1 MRKVLVSGCFD
12 MMHSGHIAFLKT
24 AAEYGQ
30 VYACIGSDE
39 TVYSLKGRYPVV
51 NQAERKYCLESLDCV
66 YEARVS
72 RGDGHL
78 DFLPELLEIQPDI
91 FVVNSDGDS
100 LFKRELM
107 SEKGIEYV
115 VLDRIPANNLPP
127 RSTTALRT
135 VCDIPFRLDLAGGWL
150 DQPFVNGLASGPVI
164 TISVEP
170 THDFNARSGMSSSTR
185 NAAKVLWHNTIPN
198 GDRALLARMLFCF
211 ENPPGTKEVA
221 GSQDA
226 IGLVYPGFNCLNYG
240 GGEYWPNEIIS
251 EQGEAVLQFLESRLW
266 LWPLGERA
274 KGYSVL
280 ENTQVSGE
288 AAVALAAAAQQLFAA
303 ARNECGGSWTID
315 DSLFRGTNCHVSE
328 HDIRPHQ
335 SNHQRNLCDAPLGA
349 WTQIIRRWRRRI
361 PRFICRT
368 IHTQYP
374 TNQNQKGPALS
385 PGKTVNPQ
393 FHEIYLRTFL
403 YVGYRP

>member
-150 DQPFVNGLASGPVI
+150 DQPFVNALAGGPVI

-185 NAAKVLWHNTIPN
+185 NAAIELWKTQIPDGNREVLAKT
-198 GDRALLARMLFCF
+198 LFCF
-211 ENPPGTKEVA
+211 ENPPGSKEVA

-226 IGLVYPGFNCLNYG
+226 IGLVYPGLNRIFYG
-240 GGEYWPNEIIS
+240 EPNSYWPSNIETLTIEETLS
-251 EQGEAVLQFLESRLW
+251 WLEAHLW
-266 LWPLGERA
+266 LLPLGQRED
-274 KGYSVL
+274 GYSVL
-280 ENTQVSGE
+280 ENTHIGKES
-288 AAVALAAAAQQLFAA
+288 ATALANAANALFQAAQNQDAITLGKAMTASFEAQIA
-303 ARNECGGSWTID
+303 MFPNMT
-315 DSLFRGTNCHVSE
+315 SE
-328 HDIRPHQ
+328 HINQTINEIYAMHPWV
-335 SNHQRNLCDAPLGA
+335 LGHKLSGA
-349 WTQIIRRWRRRI
+349 GGGGYLVLFSEQPIPNTLQIKIRRAE
-361 PRFICRT
+361 
-368 IHTQYP
+368 Q
-374 TNQNQKGPALS
+374 
-385 PGKTVNPQ
+385 
-393 FHEIYLRTFL
+393 
-403 YVGYRP
+403 

>member
-107 SEKGIEYV
+107 SEKGIEYI

-274 KGYSVL
+274 QGYSVL
-280 ENTQVSGE
+280 ENTRVGSE
-288 AAVALAAAAQQLFAA
+288 AAAALAAAAQKLFAA
-303 ARNECGGSWTID
+303 ARELDAVTVGQSMTASFEAQIAMFPNMTSDHINQTID
-315 DSLFRGTNCHVSE
+315 EIYAMHPWVLGHKLSGAGGGGYLVLFAEQPIPNT
-328 HDIRPHQ
+328 
-335 SNHQRNLCDAPLGA
+335 L
-349 WTQIIRRWRRRI
+349 QIKIRRAD
-361 PRFICRT
+361 
-368 IHTQYP
+368 H
-374 TNQNQKGPALS
+374 
-385 PGKTVNPQ
+385 
-393 FHEIYLRTFL
+393 
-403 YVGYRP
+403 